1 MNDIT
6 ETQKIILAK
15 LKYRDPDEYKSRL
28 ERYGM
33 QESDIL
39 MYIRKEKDRREAI
52 NGYDPTMVPKSK
64 GYTYMMGGKPY
75 WSPVPVYPKINVR
88 VKTGKE
94 EIIHKESILVIVDGD
109 NNIYKALNGIEKVR
123 ARISIQ
129 VFITD
134 INLKS
139 KLNTK
144 YGLCSEVE
152 VVESGPQAVDN
163 RIKTIAG
170 DQAKKHKYDKIVIV
184 SHDQGY
190 REKIREWKRKYNYKD
205 DEIILCKYIK
215 DVIN

>member
-39 MYIRKEKDRREAI
+39 MYIRKEKDRREGI
-52 NGYDPTMVPKSK
+52 NGYDPTTVPKSK
-64 GYTYMMGGKPY
+64 GYTYMMGGRPY

-109 NNIYKALNGIEKVR
+109 NIIYKALDGIEKVR
-123 ARISIQ
+123 DRISIQ

-144 YGLCSEVE
+144 YGLFSEVE

-163 RIKTIAG
+163 RIKTLVG

-190 REKIREWKRKYNYKD
+190 RDKIREWKQKYNYKD

-215 DVIN
+215 DAVK